1 MVDQVKITKIAD
13 TVETMVNAVMTSGTI
28 NSTSTPISINS
39 VVKAKLRRGTL
50 LLDNRWKILGAL
62 FWLASPNSIRLEE
75 KTPLLADDAADVSTT
90 KLTIPAAAG
99 NPATRNSST
108 KGLLTGE
115 T

>member
-90 KLTIPAAAG
+90 KVDDPGCCWKPCNQEQFDKRAFD
-99 NPATRNSST
+99 R
-108 KGLLTGE
+108 
-115 T
+115 